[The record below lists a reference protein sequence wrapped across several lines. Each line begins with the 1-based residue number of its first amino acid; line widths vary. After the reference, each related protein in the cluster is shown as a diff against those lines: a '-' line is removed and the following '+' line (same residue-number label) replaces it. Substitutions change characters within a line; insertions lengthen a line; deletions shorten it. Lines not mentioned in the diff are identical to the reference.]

1 MEDQAL
7 SIKCVYERSAHFREG
22 RESVSDNLLSVK
34 PAVSDTDEIIEKV
47 RKLIAKE
54 CRLTV
59 CVITDEMQISRET
72 VLENVTQ
79 NLEMRKTYCR
89 LVPHHLTYNQKQAR
103 SEGSQNFVETAD
115 VTPNFL
121 NCIVTEDESWCLR
134 YEHETRKTRTKTCSP
149 VTLSPLL

>member
-1 MEDQAL
+1 
-7 SIKCVYERSAHFREG
+7 
-22 RESVSDNLLSVK
+22 
-34 PAVSDTDEIIEKV
+34 
-47 RKLIAKE
+47 
-54 CRLTV
+54 
-59 CVITDEMQISRET
+59 MQISRET

-134 YEHETRKTRTKTCSP
+134 HGIIHKDIHPEGKTINAAM
-149 VTLSPLL
+149 